1 MDWKFSDSL
10 PSVPNG
16 KLAWLAVAF
25 SLAAF
30 ALTCLAAL

>member
-1 MDWKFSDSL
+1 VDWKLTDTPCI
-10 PSVPNG
+10 PSG
-16 KLAWLAVAF
+16 KLAWLIALL